1 MPAKELSPIEIYQK
15 LPRTNCGECGE
26 ANCMAFAAK
35 LVNREALLD
44 DCKPLMEPKNR
55 EAHAELWALLKPPV
69 KAVELG
75 VGKNAVTIGGEYVFH
90 RHEFTYFNEPVIAVD
105 VSDEMSDEEF
115 ELRVK
120 MLNDFSYEYIG
131 MQLTLDMLA
140 VRCTSGDPDTFAVAV
155 KKAGEL
161 TQKPLILCALNPDVM
176 QKGLEVAA
184 DGRPLI
190 YAATKE
196 NWREMAELAL
206 QYSCPLVASSPQD
219 LDTLKSLTHTLEAYG
234 LEDIVMDPGTAPN
247 DHMAANL
254 NNLVKLR
261 WQSVNE
267 EEEHLGYPILGLPLV
282 AWTVEEEDAIINQW
296 NEAVLAT
303 LCIDRFVD
311 AMIIHG
317 ISGWALLPQIILRS
331 NIYTDP
337 RKPVSVEP
345 ELAVFGEPDE
355 LAPVMLTTNFALTY
369 YTVASDIESAKL
381 NAYLL
386 VVDSEG
392 MSVESAVAGRKMT
405 ADTVAEA
412 LANFKVGDRVKHR
425 HLVIPGR
432 SARLSG
438 EIQELSG
445 WTVSVGPL
453 DSSGIA
459 KFIDEKWTPFPED

>member
-1 MPAKELSPIEIYQK
+1 M
-15 LPRTNCGECGE
+15 R
-26 ANCMAFAAK
+26 
-35 LVNREALLD
+35 
-44 DCKPLMEPKNR
+44 
-55 EAHAELWALLKPPV
+55 
-69 KAVELG
+69 
-75 VGKNAVTIGGEYVFH
+75 
-90 RHEFTYFNEPVIAVD
+90 
-105 VSDEMSDEEF
+105 
-115 ELRVK
+115 
-120 MLNDFSYEYIG
+120 
-131 MQLTLDMLA
+131 
-140 VRCTSGDPDTFAVAV
+140 
-155 KKAGEL
+155 
-161 TQKPLILCALNPDVM
+161 
-176 QKGLEVAA
+176 KGLEAA
-184 DGRPLI
+184 SAGRPLI
-190 YAATKE
+190 YAATKD

-206 QYSCPLVASSPQD
+206 QHGCPLAASSPQD

-234 LEDIVMDPGTAPN
+234 VEDIVMDPGTAPN
-247 DHMAANL
+247 DGLAANL

-267 EEEHLGYPILGLPLV
+267 EEDHLGYPILGLPLV
-282 AWTVEEEDAIINQW
+282 AWTVEEEDTIINEW
-296 NEAVLAT
+296 NEAVLST
-303 LCIDRFVD
+303 LCIDRFAD

-317 ISGWALLPQIILRS
+317 ISGWALLPQVILRS

-345 ELAVFGEPDE
+345 ELVAFGEPDE
-355 LAPVMLTTNFALTY
+355 LAPVLLTTNFALTY

-381 NAYLL
+381 NCYLI

>member
-1 MPAKELSPIEIYQK
+1 M
-15 LPRTNCGECGE
+15 R
-26 ANCMAFAAK
+26 
-35 LVNREALLD
+35 
-44 DCKPLMEPKNR
+44 
-55 EAHAELWALLKPPV
+55 
-69 KAVELG
+69 
-75 VGKNAVTIGGEYVFH
+75 
-90 RHEFTYFNEPVIAVD
+90 
-105 VSDEMSDEEF
+105 
-115 ELRVK
+115 
-120 MLNDFSYEYIG
+120 
-131 MQLTLDMLA
+131 
-140 VRCTSGDPDTFAVAV
+140 
-155 KKAGEL
+155 
-161 TQKPLILCALNPDVM
+161 
-176 QKGLEVAA
+176 KGLEVAG

-190 YAATKE
+190 YAATKD

-206 QYSCPLVASSPQD
+206 QYGCPLVASSPQD
-219 LDTLKSLTHTLEAYG
+219 LDTLKSITHTLEVYG
-234 LEDIVMDPGTAPN
+234 VEDIVMDPGTAPN
-247 DHMAANL
+247 DHLAANL

-261 WQSVNE
+261 WQSVNA

-282 AWTVEEEDAIINQW
+282 AWTVEEEDTIINEW
-296 NEAVLAT
+296 NEAVLAA

-311 AMIIHG
+311 AMILHG
-317 ISGWALLPQIILRS
+317 ISGWALLPQIILRN

-345 ELAVFGEPDE
+345 ELVVFGEPDE

-381 NAYLL
+381 NCYLI

-412 LANFKVGDRVKHR
+412 LANFKVADKVKHR

-445 WTVSVGPL
+445 WTVSVGPM

-459 KFIDEKWTPFPED
+459 KYLSEKWTPFPED